1 MIIMKTNKC
10 HIYDLEDTLVSID
23 RKIWII
29 EKNNPSEPIIRMDES
44 DFKMI
49 ESGVF
54 RNQNNRVEFN
64 GRIYFLS
71 NEMMK
76 SLSSITNKKS
86 FSIDNLG
93 ISMREYIDKE
103 QIDKLK
109 FDILSGNILHL
120 RNKIEDFYII
130 GSRLIENKYTKLT
143 NKLKEELTNEGIKI
157 KKIYYINETFYNQ
170 DEDETSYKKA
180 VIILQN
186 LFGLKIND
194 HKFITEQTNRY
205 NEVCYYDA
213 LASNISYLSNINTT
227 FEQIYA
233 NTEDESLRNVIKTL
247 VNNDLKV
254 QLNLVTTNEMNRF
267 NTEEIEIQLLIK
279 ESFVKSFKQF
289 RK

>member
-1 MIIMKTNKC
+1 MKTNKC
-10 HIYDLEDTLVSID
+10 HIYDLENSLVSID

-29 EKNNPSEPIIRMDES
+29 EKNNPSEPIIRINES
-44 DFKMI
+44 DFKVI

-64 GRIYFLS
+64 GKIYFLS

-76 SLSSITNKKS
+76 SLGSITNKKS

-109 FDILSGNILHL
+109 FNILSENISHL

-130 GSRLIENKYTKLT
+130 SSRLIEDKYTKLT
-143 NKLKEELTNEGIKI
+143 NELEEELTNEGIKVE
-157 KKIYYINETFYNQ
+157 KIYYINETFYNQ
-170 DEDETSYKKA
+170 DEDENSYKKS
-180 VIILQN
+180 VIILQH
-186 LFGLKIND
+186 LFGLKIKD
-194 HKFITEQTNRY
+194 HKFVAESTDRY

-213 LASNISYLSNINTT
+213 LESNISDLRNINET
-227 FEQIYA
+227 FDKIYD
-233 NTEDESLRNVIKTL
+233 NTENESLRNVVKTL
-247 VNNDLKV
+247 IKKLDLKL

-279 ESFVKSFKQF
+279 ESYVKSFKQF